1 MPLISY
7 LQEYKRRS
15 MLSSVGGETQRE
27 CETETEIDPRESS
40 GVPLAS
46 LGASSGSLS
55 SSVSLS
61 DRSASTDC
69 VEEFVGDAPF
79 AGQCI

>member
-1 MPLISY
+1 MLN
-7 LQEYKRRS
+7 S
-15 MLSSVGGETQRE
+15 MGGEAHRE
-27 CETETEIDPRESS
+27 CETETETDPRDST

-69 VEEFVGDAPF
+69 VEEFVGDVPF
-79 AGQCI
+79 AG